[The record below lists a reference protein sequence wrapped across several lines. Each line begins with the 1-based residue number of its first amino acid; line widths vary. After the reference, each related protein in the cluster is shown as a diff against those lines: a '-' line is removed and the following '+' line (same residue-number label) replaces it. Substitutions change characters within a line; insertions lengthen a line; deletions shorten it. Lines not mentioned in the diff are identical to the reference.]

1 MENTFYKKAKLATA
15 IALVSSTTLLTGCLV
30 DGNKANSV
38 TTSTTTSAIGSNGVA
53 TTAPKGSVQGIV
65 QDTNGNPIAGA
76 TVHIGN
82 RTTTTSAGGTYQL
95 DNVAVSGIEIAND
108 DDYFGGSIRIVIV
121 PPAGYLGAV
130 VDVDSS
136 ALIDHGRSDQGTTEE
151 TGTANTNR
159 FVDGFTAVASDAVLP
174 AIGDNGSTV
183 TGVLRD
189 NVTNEAIANQTLN
202 LELKDVNGGN
212 HTTGS
217 NALSYTTLSYQVTTD
232 ATGNFTITGAPNDS
246 DLTFV
251 VGGYTVNSV
260 DANAYNGT
268 GVSTDDEIE
277 TIHVGNVF
285 VTEIPNEDNARPFI
299 VAIEEAATNGARAK
313 LNDDVTNV
321 LTVHFSE
328 TIQTSMIDSNS
339 VVVRDITSGQY
350 LNVTAAPAAD
360 GRSMTLTNTDGSGTN
375 VDFVAGNEIDIYL
388 LKVDF
393 RDGANN
399 LLDEDNN
406 VASND
411 ISYDF
416 DNVNGNADF
425 VKLQVE
431 VFRNLLQDAA
441 VVTGL
446 AQLTADDS
454 PERLAGDAEGFSNAF
469 ADVDM
474 QQAVNGTQQLNSA
487 DNDSGATNDSQERLS
502 DLVLALQVAGVIGD
516 SGAIELNPDGTPV
529 TSSLGLNTGVET
541 DIARIKFTPS
551 NASAYRYWIM
561 RNGVVV
567 NTNPV
572 IDTVSSPDAEN
583 VTTASD
589 FTTPAV
595 VATGYGLIEP
605 KTGSSFADFTSSD
618 VAFLLDGVQ
627 PGDIFYIQ
635 SMDEFGNEGSTAQV
649 TLADNVPV
657 TTGLQDAYGEL
668 DLRSSTTV
676 FGQQYGN
683 GAELANPDFQVLVG
697 VPLLNVNSGM
707 LADQNNLVDA
717 APDLSNLYDQNFADA
732 GNNNQAY
739 IAAANLI
746 YDKTAYAAWSAD
758 MSRTIA
764 VSFTEDLAW
773 TVPSASDATKPA
785 AAANAPTFSTG
796 TANLTDW
803 TIMNDVTVAS
813 DNDVVNA
820 DLIAVDV
827 DNIFALANTD
837 GQAAKVIDFTN
848 QIEDSVGNVAVTATN
863 AKVVVNDAMP
873 PMVTEA
879 VYNGS
884 NLTITFNEDVRV
896 NPEVGVVNTTTPPLT
911 PAGTNVVVTLGGVDI
926 LMDVDNRAA
935 HNAKTTNKNILVIPF
950 TSDMVDDLLP
960 LSRTAIFGLDK
971 YDEAGLASA
980 AADAGGH
987 ATLGFSNVQD
997 AFGNSWAEDDT
1008 NMTTPTFAAYDNL
1021 GQIVG
1026 TASPN
1031 ALPGSGSAANITYSF
1046 THAIDIDAMLI
1057 EGFGTITQNTTLTGT
1072 QIASIMTF
1080 VDADAGGAVIDTN
1093 NTSGSISANGK
1104 VLTLSLQ
1111 FSSPLQ
1117 TGDTLDFTA
1126 NVPSLSL
1133 IHI

>member
-15 IALVSSTTLLTGCLV
+15 IALVSSTTLLTGCLD

-38 TTSTTTSAIGSNGVA
+38 TTSTTTAAIGSNGVA

-82 RTTTTSAGGTYQL
+82 RTTTTSFGGTYQL
-95 DNVAVSGIEIAND
+95 DNVAVSGITITGDGA
-108 DDYFGGSIRIVIV
+108 YLGGAISVVIV

-130 VDVDSS
+130 VTVNSS
-136 ALIDHGRSDQGTTEE
+136 ALIDDGRSDQGTTEE

-159 FVDGFTAVASDAVLP
+159 FVDGFTAEAGAAVLP
-174 AIGDNGSTV
+174 AVGENGSTI

-212 HTTGS
+212 HTTGT

-260 DANAYNGT
+260 DANVYNVT

-360 GRSMTLTNTDGSGTN
+360 GRSMTLTNTDGSGAN

-572 IDTVSSPDAEN
+572 IDVTSTPDAQNVSTTSNFTTAAVSS
-583 VTTASD
+583 
-589 FTTPAV
+589 
-595 VATGYGLIEP
+595 GYGLIEP

-813 DNDVVNA
+813 DADVVNA

-827 DNIFALANTD
+827 DNIFTLANND

-863 AKVVVNDAMP
+863 AKVVINDAMP

-884 NLTITFNEDVRV
+884 NLTVTFNEAVRV
-896 NPEVGVVNTTTPPLT
+896 NPNAGNTVVS
-911 PAGTNVVVTLGGVDI
+911 LGGINID
-926 LMDVDNRAA
+926 MDVDSREA

-950 TSDMVDDLLP
+950 TTDMVDDLLP
-960 LSRTAIFGLDK
+960 LSRTAIFALGE
-971 YDEAGLASA
+971 YDETGLASA
-980 AADAGGH
+980 AADAGDH
-987 ATLGFSNVQD
+987 ATLDFSNVQD

-1046 THAIDIDAMLI
+1046 THAIDIDAMLG
-1057 EGFGTITQNTTLTGT
+1057 EAFGTITQNTTISGT
-1072 QIASIMTF
+1072 QVASIMTF
-1080 VDADAGGAVIDTN
+1080 VDDNAGGATIDTV

-1111 FSSPLQ
+1111 FTSPIE

-1126 NVPSLSL
+1126 NVPSLRDSVDSVDVSA
-1133 IHI
+1133 ITAP

>member
-1 MENTFYKKAKLATA
+1 MY
-15 IALVSSTTLLTGCLV
+15 
-30 DGNKANSV
+30 
-38 TTSTTTSAIGSNGVA
+38 
-53 TTAPKGSVQGIV
+53 
-65 QDTNGNPIAGA
+65 
-76 TVHIGN
+76 
-82 RTTTTSAGGTYQL
+82 
-95 DNVAVSGIEIAND
+95 NV
-108 DDYFGGSIRIVIV
+108 
-121 PPAGYLGAV
+121 
-130 VDVDSS
+130 
-136 ALIDHGRSDQGTTEE
+136 
-151 TGTANTNR
+151 
-159 FVDGFTAVASDAVLP
+159 
-174 AIGDNGSTV
+174 
-183 TGVLRD
+183 
-189 NVTNEAIANQTLN
+189 
-202 LELKDVNGGN
+202 
-212 HTTGS
+212 
-217 NALSYTTLSYQVTTD
+217 
-232 ATGNFTITGAPNDS
+232 
-246 DLTFV
+246 
-251 VGGYTVNSV
+251 
-260 DANAYNGT
+260 T
-268 GVSTDDEIE
+268 GVSTDDEGE

-285 VTEIPNEDNARPFI
+285 VTEIPNEDNASPFI
-299 VAIEEAATNGARAK
+299 IAIEEAATNGARAK

-350 LNVTAAPAAD
+350 LTVTAAPAAD
-360 GRSMTLTNTDGSGTN
+360 GRSMTLTNS

-393 RDGANN
+393 RDVANN

-411 ISYDF
+411 ISYDY

-431 VFRNLLQDAA
+431 VFRNLLQDAS

-529 TSSLGLNTGVET
+529 TSNLGLNTGVET

-572 IDTVSSPDAEN
+572 IDVTSTPDAQNVSTTSNFNTAAVSS
-583 VTTASD
+583 
-589 FTTPAV
+589 
-595 VATGYGLIEP
+595 GYGLIEP

-732 GNNNQAY
+732 ANNNQAY

-813 DNDVVNA
+813 DADVVNA

-827 DNIFALANTD
+827 DNIFTLANND

-863 AKVVVNDAMP
+863 AKVVINDAMP

-884 NLTITFNEDVRV
+884 NLTVTFNEAVRV
-896 NPEVGVVNTTTPPLT
+896 NPNAGNTVVS
-911 PAGTNVVVTLGGVDI
+911 LGGINID
-926 LMDVDNRAA
+926 MDVDSREA

-950 TSDMVDDLLP
+950 TTDMVDDLLP
-960 LSRTAIFGLDK
+960 LSRTAIFALGE
-971 YDEAGLASA
+971 YDETGLASA
-980 AADAGGH
+980 AADAGDH
-987 ATLGFSNVQD
+987 ATLDFSNVQD

-1046 THAIDIDAMLI
+1046 THAIDIDAMLG
-1057 EGFGTITQNTTLTGT
+1057 EAFGTITQNTTISGT
-1072 QIASIMTF
+1072 QVASIMTF
-1080 VDADAGGAVIDTN
+1080 VDDNAGGATIDTV

-1111 FSSPLQ
+1111 FTSPIE

-1126 NVPSLSL
+1126 NVPSLWDSVDSVDVSA
-1133 IHI
+1133 ITAP

>member
-1 MENTFYKKAKLATA
+1 MLLQLKKQLQTA
-15 IALVSSTTLLTGCLV
+15 
-30 DGNKANSV
+30 
-38 TTSTTTSAIGSNGVA
+38 
-53 TTAPKGSVQGIV
+53 
-65 QDTNGNPIAGA
+65 
-76 TVHIGN
+76 
-82 RTTTTSAGGTYQL
+82 
-95 DNVAVSGIEIAND
+95 
-108 DDYFGGSIRIVIV
+108 
-121 PPAGYLGAV
+121 
-130 VDVDSS
+130 
-136 ALIDHGRSDQGTTEE
+136 
-151 TGTANTNR
+151 
-159 FVDGFTAVASDAVLP
+159 
-174 AIGDNGSTV
+174 
-183 TGVLRD
+183 
-189 NVTNEAIANQTLN
+189 
-202 LELKDVNGGN
+202 
-212 HTTGS
+212 
-217 NALSYTTLSYQVTTD
+217 
-232 ATGNFTITGAPNDS
+232 
-246 DLTFV
+246 
-251 VGGYTVNSV
+251 
-260 DANAYNGT
+260 
-268 GVSTDDEIE
+268 
-277 TIHVGNVF
+277 
-285 VTEIPNEDNARPFI
+285 
-299 VAIEEAATNGARAK
+299 ARAK

-350 LNVTAAPAAD
+350 LTVTAAPAAD
-360 GRSMTLTNTDGSGTN
+360 GRSMTLTNS

-399 LLDEDNN
+399 LLDEDSN

-411 ISYDF
+411 ISYDY
-416 DNVNGNADF
+416 DNVNSNADF

-516 SGAIELNPDGTPV
+516 SGEIELNPDGTPV

-572 IDTVSSPDAEN
+572 IDVTSTPDAQNVSTTSNFTTAAVSS
-583 VTTASD
+583 
-589 FTTPAV
+589 
-595 VATGYGLIEP
+595 GYGLIEP

-627 PGDIFYIQ
+627 PGDIFSIQ

-657 TTGLQDAYGEL
+657 TAGLQDAYGEL

-717 APDLSNLYDQNFADA
+717 APDLSNLYDENFADA
-732 GNNNQAY
+732 ANNNQAY
-739 IAAANLI
+739 IAAASLI

-813 DNDVVNA
+813 DADVVNA

-884 NLTITFNEDVRV
+884 NLTVTFNEAVRV
-896 NPEVGVVNTTTPPLT
+896 NPNAGNT
-911 PAGTNVVVTLGGVDI
+911 VVTLGGIAID
-926 LMDVDNRAA
+926 MDVDSRAL
-935 HNAKTTNKNILVIPF
+935 HNAKTTSKNVLVIPF
-950 TSDMVDDLLP
+950 TTDMADDLLP
-960 LSRTAIFGLDK
+960 LNRTAIFALGE

-980 AADAGGH
+980 AADAGDH
-987 ATLGFSNVQD
+987 ATLDFSNVQD

-1031 ALPGSGSAANITYSF
+1031 ALPGSGSAATITYSF
-1046 THAIDIDAMLI
+1046 THAIDIDAMLG
-1057 EGFGTITQNTTLTGT
+1057 EVFGTITQNTTISGT
-1072 QIASIMTF
+1072 QVASIMTF
-1080 VDADAGGAVIDTN
+1080 TDADAGGAVIDTV
-1093 NTSGSISANGK
+1093 NTSASISANGK

-1126 NVPSLSL
+1126 NVPSLWDSVDAVDVSA
-1133 IHI
+1133 ITAP

>member
-15 IALVSSTTLLTGCLV
+15 IALVSSTTLLTGCLD

-38 TTSTTTSAIGSNGVA
+38 TTSTTTAAIGSNGVA

-82 RTTTTSAGGTYQL
+82 RTTTTSFGGTYQL
-95 DNVAVSGIEIAND
+95 DNVAVSGITITGDGA
-108 DDYFGGSIRIVIV
+108 YLGGAISVVIV

-130 VDVDSS
+130 VTVNSS
-136 ALIDHGRSDQGTTEE
+136 ALIDDGRSDQGTTEE

-159 FVDGFTAVASDAVLP
+159 FVDGFTAEAGAAVLP
-174 AIGDNGSTV
+174 AVGENGSTI

-212 HTTGS
+212 HTTGT

-260 DANAYNGT
+260 EANVYNVT
-268 GVSTDDEIE
+268 GVSTDDEGE

-285 VTEIPNEDNARPFI
+285 VTEIPNEDNASPFI
-299 VAIEEAATNGARAK
+299 IAIEEAATNGARAK

-350 LNVTAAPAAD
+350 LTVTAAPAAD
-360 GRSMTLTNTDGSGTN
+360 GRSMTLTNS

-393 RDGANN
+393 RDVANN

-411 ISYDF
+411 ISYDY

-431 VFRNLLQDAA
+431 VFRNLLQDAS

-529 TSSLGLNTGVET
+529 TSNLGLNTGVET

-572 IDTVSSPDAEN
+572 IDVTSTPDAQNVSTTSNFNTAAVSS
-583 VTTASD
+583 
-589 FTTPAV
+589 
-595 VATGYGLIEP
+595 GYGLIEP

-732 GNNNQAY
+732 ANNNQAY

-813 DNDVVNA
+813 DADVVNA

-827 DNIFALANTD
+827 DNIFTLANND

-863 AKVVVNDAMP
+863 AKVVINDAMP

-884 NLTITFNEDVRV
+884 NLTVTFNEAVRV
-896 NPEVGVVNTTTPPLT
+896 NPNAGNTVVS
-911 PAGTNVVVTLGGVDI
+911 LGGINID
-926 LMDVDNRAA
+926 MDVDSREA

-950 TSDMVDDLLP
+950 TTDMVDDLLP
-960 LSRTAIFGLDK
+960 LSRTAIFALGE
-971 YDEAGLASA
+971 YDETGLASA
-980 AADAGGH
+980 AADAGDH
-987 ATLGFSNVQD
+987 ATLDFSNVQD

-1046 THAIDIDAMLI
+1046 THAIDIDAMLG
-1057 EGFGTITQNTTLTGT
+1057 EAFGTITQNTTISGT
-1072 QIASIMTF
+1072 QVASIMTF
-1080 VDADAGGAVIDTN
+1080 VDDNAGGATIDTV

-1111 FSSPLQ
+1111 FTSPIE

-1126 NVPSLSL
+1126 NVPSLWDSVDSVDVSA
-1133 IHI
+1133 ITAP

>member
-38 TTSTTTSAIGSNGVA
+38 TTSTTTAAIGSNGVA

-82 RTTTTSAGGTYQL
+82 RTTTTSFGGTYQL
-95 DNVAVSGIEIAND
+95 DNVAVSGITITGDGA
-108 DDYFGGSIRIVIV
+108 YLGGAISVVIV

-130 VDVDSS
+130 VTVNSS
-136 ALIDHGRSDQGTTEE
+136 ALIDDGRSDQGTTEE

-159 FVDGFTAVASDAVLP
+159 FVDGFTAEAGAAVLP
-174 AIGDNGSTV
+174 AVGENGSTI

-212 HTTGS
+212 HTTGT

-246 DLTFV
+246 SLTFV

-260 DANAYNGT
+260 AANVYNVT

-285 VTEIPNEDNARPFI
+285 VTEIPNEDGESPFVI
-299 VAIEEAATNGARAK
+299 AIEEAATNGARAK

-350 LNVTAAPAAD
+350 LKVTAAPAAD
-360 GRSMTLTNTDGSGTN
+360 GRSMTLTNTDGNGTN

-393 RDGANN
+393 RDSANN
-399 LLDEDNN
+399 LLDEDSN

-411 ISYDF
+411 ISYDY
-416 DNVNGNADF
+416 DNVNNNADF

-474 QQAVNGTQQLNSA
+474 QQTVNGTQQLNSA
-487 DNDSGATNDSQERLS
+487 DNDSGVTNDAQERLD

-561 RNGVVV
+561 RNGGVV
-567 NTNPV
+567 NTNPA

-595 VATGYGLIEP
+595 VATGYGLIQP

-732 GNNNQAY
+732 ANNNQAY

-773 TVPSASDATKPA
+773 TVPLASDATKPA

-813 DNDVVNA
+813 DADVVNA

-827 DNIFALANTD
+827 DNIFTLANND

-863 AKVVVNDAMP
+863 AKVVINDAMP

-884 NLTITFNEDVRV
+884 NLTVTFNEAVRV
-896 NPEVGVVNTTTPPLT
+896 NPNAGNTVVS
-911 PAGTNVVVTLGGVDI
+911 LGGINID
-926 LMDVDNRAA
+926 MDVDSREV

-950 TSDMVDDLLP
+950 TTDMVDDLLP
-960 LSRTAIFGLDK
+960 LSRTAIFALGE
-971 YDEAGLASA
+971 YDETGLASA
-980 AADAGGH
+980 AADAGDH
-987 ATLGFSNVQD
+987 ATLDFSNVQD

-1046 THAIDIDAMLI
+1046 THAIDIDAMLG
-1057 EGFGTITQNTTLTGT
+1057 EAFGTITQNTTISGT
-1072 QIASIMTF
+1072 QVASIMTF
-1080 VDADAGGAVIDTN
+1080 VDDNAGGATIDTV

-1111 FSSPLQ
+1111 FTSPIE

-1126 NVPSLSL
+1126 NVPSLWDSVDSVDVSA
-1133 IHI
+1133 ITAP